1 LTHSPSFLRKWP
13 GRTLIIPTGIPD
25 NIHRVSPING
35 HARSSAVTSAK
46 KELTQV
52 FMENRQGKGL
62 SFARRLYKPRIIGAA
77 MCCISVTAALYPLG
91 MPGWVWALL
100 LASGFAWPH
109 LAFQLATRA
118 KFPYNAER
126 RNLMYD
132 AVLGGFWATTLQ
144 FTPLISVTLLSMI
157 AMNSVAAG
165 GTHLLLRGLLAQL
178 LGAGVAGLIFGL
190 RFNPD
195 VRLVEV
201 YASLPMLT
209 LYPMAIG
216 MVCYQL
222 AIKLSEHKRTLSALS
237 RIDSLTGL
245 LNHGS
250 WKDLLNLKFHKC
262 QQQQSHA
269 TIALIDIDH
278 FKQINDT
285 HGHIVGDAVL
295 RQLSLELRR
304 NLRDND
310 LAGRYGGD
318 EFCVILPQMS
328 LNKAVHLMEHLR
340 ETFSDY
346 RNAHIPELRVSL
358 SIGVADFQ
366 PEFADAAAWLN
377 AADRALYAAKHTG
390 RNRVGVSDHRLACT
404 A

>member
-1 LTHSPSFLRKWP
+1 
-13 GRTLIIPTGIPD
+13 
-25 NIHRVSPING
+25 
-35 HARSSAVTSAK
+35 
-46 KELTQV
+46 
-52 FMENRQGKGL
+52 MENRQGKGI
-62 SFARRLYKPRIIGAA
+62 SFARRIYKPRIIGAA
-77 MCCISVTAALYPLG
+77 MCCLSVTAALYPLG
-91 MPGWVWALL
+91 MPAWVWAALL
-100 LASGFAWPH
+100 VNGFVWPH
-109 LAFQLATRA
+109 VAYQLAIRA

-126 RNLMYD
+126 RNLLFD
-132 AVLGGFWATTLQ
+132 ALFSGFWTATLQ
-144 FTPLISVTLLSMI
+144 FTPLTSVTLLSMV
-157 AMNSVAAG
+157 AMNNVAAG
-165 GTHLLLRGLLAQL
+165 GQRLLLGGLLAQL
-178 LGAGVAGLIFGL
+178 FGAGLAWVLFGVQL
-190 RFNPD
+190 NLN
-195 VRLVEV
+195 VRLIEV
-201 YASLPMLT
+201 YACLPMLT

-222 AIKLSEHKRTLSALS
+222 AIKLSDHKRTLSALS
-237 RIDSLTGL
+237 RIDSLTEL

-262 QQQQSHA
+262 QHQKSHA

-285 HGHIVGDAVL
+285 HGHIVGDTVL

-328 LNKAVHLMEHLR
+328 LEKAAQRMERLR
-340 ETFSDY
+340 ETFCNY
-346 RNAHIPELRVSL
+346 RIPHLPELKVSL
-358 SIGVADFQ
+358 SIGLADFQ
-366 PEFADAAAWLN
+366 PVYDDAASWLN

-390 RNRVGVSDHRLACT
+390 RNRVCVNTDRLARS

>member
-1 LTHSPSFLRKWP
+1 
-13 GRTLIIPTGIPD
+13 
-25 NIHRVSPING
+25 
-35 HARSSAVTSAK
+35 
-46 KELTQV
+46 
-52 FMENRQGKGL
+52 MENRQGKGL
-62 SFARRLYKPRIIGAA
+62 SFARRIYKPRIIGTA
-77 MCCISVTAALYPLG
+77 MCCISVIAALYPLA

-100 LASGFAWPH
+100 LVHAFAWPH
-109 LAFQLATRA
+109 LAYQLATRS
-118 KFPYNAER
+118 KFPYDAEQ

-132 AVLGGFWATTLQ
+132 ALFSGFWAATLQ
-144 FTPLISVTLLSMI
+144 FTPLTTVTLLSMV
-157 AMNSVAAG
+157 AMNNVAAG
-165 GTHLLLRGLLAQL
+165 GKRLLIRGAGAQL
-178 LGAGVAGLIFGL
+178 LGAGAGALLFGVQ
-190 RFNPD
+190 FNPS
-195 VRLVEV
+195 VSLVQV
-201 YASLPMLT
+201 YACLPMLT

-222 AIKLSEHKRTLSALS
+222 AIKLSEHKRALSALS

-250 WKDLLNLKFHKC
+250 WKDLLHLKFHKC

-304 NLRDND
+304 NLREND

-328 LNKAVHLMEHLR
+328 MEQAAQVMERMR
-340 ETFSDY
+340 ETFSNY
-346 RNAHIPELRVSL
+346 RNPQIPELRVSL
-358 SIGVADFQ
+358 SIGLADFQ
-366 PEFADAAAWLN
+366 PVFTDAAMWLN
-377 AADRALYAAKHTG
+377 AADRALYAAKDTG
-390 RNRVGVSDHRLACT
+390 RNRVNMSDERVA
-404 A
+404 